1 MKRIIYIAIIILT
14 VSSCG
19 NNGKYDA
26 QGTFEATEVVVSSE
40 AAGRILSFDIEEGM
54 PVKAGIVVGKIDSL
68 QLLLQHKQ
76 LSAQLSALLD
86 SRPDTKAQVASLREQ
101 IDKQKSELRRVKN
114 MLNDGAATKNNM
126 TTLRRIYVFSKVSF
140 LQRSLL
146 LTKAPLPSIIMR
158 RLLKHRWR
166 LWQTESQN
174 AV

>member
-86 SRPDTKAQVASLREQ
+86 SRPDTKAQVAALREQ
-101 IDKQKSELRRVKN
+101 IAKQKRELKRVGN
-114 MLNDGAATKNNM
+114 MLKDAAATQKQYDDCCNEFLWVTPYVAKALWRDQM
-126 TTLRRIYVFSKVSF
+126 TGARVMLEIERIFDDADHI
-140 LQRSLL
+140 LSLL
-146 LTKAPLPSIIMR
+146 AI
-158 RLLKHRWR
+158 
-166 LWQTESQN
+166 
-174 AV
+174 